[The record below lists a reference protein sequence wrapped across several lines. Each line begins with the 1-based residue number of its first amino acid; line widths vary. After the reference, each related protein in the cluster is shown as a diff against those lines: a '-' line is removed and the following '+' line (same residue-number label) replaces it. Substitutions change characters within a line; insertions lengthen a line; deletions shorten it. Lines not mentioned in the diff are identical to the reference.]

1 MTLALPTS
9 RESLAGRMRG
19 WLARAPAPVF
29 ALYGG
34 LMAFGAYFAMYAFR
48 KPFTVASF
56 AHAAPVVLGAAIDF
70 KIALV
75 IAQVLGYA
83 LSKVAGVKVISET
96 PPHRRAIAIL
106 ALIGAAELA
115 LVAFAL
121 APAPWNVA
129 CLFANGLALGMIW
142 GLVFGF
148 LEGRRLSEPLGA
160 MLCVSFIVSS
170 GVVKSVGESVM
181 LRGWANEYWMPALTG
196 LIFAPLLLVC
206 VGGLAILP
214 PPNAE
219 DERLRVA
226 RAPMD
231 SAARRRMFAAYAPGL
246 IALVVIYIGLTALR
260 DFRDNFAVEIWNG
273 LGFKDDAQIFTL
285 SELPVGAIVLVTLSV
300 VMFVRDNRRA
310 FLANLVLVALGLAVA
325 GGASLAFQ
333 AHLAGPVTWMIL
345 LGAGLYLAY
354 TPFNALIFDRFIAAS
369 GRTGTAGF
377 LIYVAD
383 ASGYVSSVALL
394 IVRNFLGLKLSWVE
408 FLMAISYVSAIV
420 GLALL
425 AGAAVYFHRR
435 LGRPVRS
442 TGAADAARP

>member
-1 MTLALPTS
+1 MRASGAAAPWPIVVALRDRLS
-9 RESLAGRMRG
+9 
-19 WLARAPAPVF
+19 RAPAPVF

-48 KPFTVASF
+48 KPFTVASY
-56 AHAAPVVLGAAIDF
+56 ADAAPVLVEF

-83 LSKVAGVKVISET
+83 LSKVAGIKVISEM
-96 PPHRRAIAIL
+96 PPHRRAVAIL
-106 ALIGAAELA
+106 VLIGGAELA
-115 LVAFAL
+115 LVLFAL
-121 APAPWNVA
+121 APAPWNVG
-129 CLFANGLALGMIW
+129 CLFLDGLALGMIW

-160 MLCVSFIVSS
+160 MLCASFIVSS
-170 GVVKSVGESVM
+170 GVVKSVGAGVM
-181 LRGWANEYWMPALTG
+181 LAHWADEYWMPALTG
-196 LIFAPLLLVC
+196 LLFTPLLLLC
-206 VGGLAILP
+206 VFGLAVMP

-231 SAARRRMFAAYAPGL
+231 GAARRALFGAYAPGL
-246 IALVVIYIGLTALR
+246 VALVAVYVGLTALR

-273 LGFKDDAQIFTL
+273 LGFGNDAEIFTL
-285 SELPVGAIVLVTLSV
+285 SELPVAVIVLVSLSL
-300 VMFVRDNRRA
+300 VMFVRDNRRG
-310 FLANLVLVALGLAVA
+310 FLVNLALVAVGLA
-325 GGASLAFQ
+325 
-333 AHLAGPVTWMIL
+333 LAGLSSLGFEFHLLGPVAWMIL

-354 TPFNALIFDRFIAAS
+354 TPFNALLFDRFIAAS

-394 IVRNFLGLKLSWVE
+394 VIRNFVGVELSWVE
-408 FLMAISYVSAIV
+408 FLRLISYGCSV
-420 GLALL
+420 GGLVLIIGAGLYFQRRL
-425 AGAAVYFHRR
+425 AGA
-435 LGRPVRS
+435 PVRLAPA
-442 TGAADAARP
+442 TA